1 MTIKDDIERLFREHY
16 AAMYRFAM
24 LILREDDVA
33 RDEDDVAR
41 DIVHDVFEA
50 LLLSGRSNISDAY
63 LLVAVQVKQDNA
75 PSVNNS
81 SSSGILQ

>member
-16 AAMYRFAM
+16 AAMWRLAM
-24 LILREDDVA
+24 LILR
-33 RDEDDVAR
+33 EDDVAR

-50 LLLSGRSNISDAY
+50 LLISGRSDVSDVY
-63 LLVAVQVKQDNA
+63 LHTIGFGKKVKQDNA
-75 PSVNNS
+75 PSVKNS